1 MRIHQDILEVVNKR
15 VLRDVV
21 RVHEMDI
28 PYPAELWVDGN
39 YEHQDGTAMFSIG
52 DGGFLTAEYFAYDN
66 TDGMLREIIGFQAVN
81 AKLIMKATK
90 VEIPIWRLSNNHK
103 ARTIFSIPMPAVQA
117 YKCEVRGWI
126 GSSDHTPMQSAA
138 ITLSDL
144 PDLRF
149 PKASLRISEE
159 STHLEAMTMRGM
171 ETKNAVLTLEA
182 GDWKIQLTEGST
194 DWQQESE
201 SLYHATLTKEDG
213 SPFTLSDDDINN
225 GIIDALRQFLSFQC
239 EAWVNI
245 PTIVCNPVFSITKKS
260 LSLRYDET
268 DEDIIHAVHKYRA
281 SENAWREAWD
291 ELGDVL
297 RNSPGFEDVSGASL
311 SGLFISKEHA
321 EISFSEGNSFLER
334 AWVNKLSPRSA
345 SNRSSWTVSDW
356 RKWPDLFKEFWKR
369 HIRNTRHLNNAI
381 HHYVSCSEMFENSYG
396 IDFATVAARS
406 TLEALIRWWNNLPEE
421 YEFHGEPE
429 RQFATQLMKAADEAK
444 LGKDVGRQ
452 IDMAELESVV
462 ARASQFRN
470 RIDHGRAGNV
480 DADEM
485 QRIIAHQQYMHNLAR
500 LFILAKLGLR
510 NTDARG
516 SYYAPAF
523 KEMQP

>member
-1 MRIHQDILEVVNKR
+1 MGIHQDILEIVNKR
-15 VLRDVV
+15 ILPEVV
-21 RVHEMDI
+21 RVHQMDV
-28 PYPAELWVDGN
+28 PYPAELWVNGN
-39 YEHQDGTAMFSIG
+39 CEHQDGAAMFSIG
-52 DGGFLTAEYFAYDN
+52 DEGSLNAEYFGYDN
-66 TDGMLREIIGFQAVN
+66 ADRMLSETMGPRPVSP
-81 AKLIMKATK
+81 KLVMKDTQ
-90 VEIPIWRLSNNHK
+90 VEIPVWHLSSSYK
-103 ARTIFSIPMPAVQA
+103 ARTMYSIPMPAVQA
-117 YKCEVRGWI
+117 YSCAIRGWI
-126 GSSDHTPMQSAA
+126 GGSDDTQMQSAT
-138 ITLSDL
+138 ITLLDL
-144 PDLRF
+144 PDLRLS
-149 PKASLRISEE
+149 KSHIRIPEE
-159 STHLEAMTMRGM
+159 NTLVEAVTMRGL

-194 DWQQESE
+194 DWRQESE
-201 SLYHATLTKEDG
+201 PLYHATLTKKVG
-213 SPFTLSDDDINN
+213 SPFTLSDDETDN
-225 GIIDALRQFLSFQC
+225 GIINALYKFLSFQC
-239 EAWVNI
+239 GKWINI
-245 PTIVCNPVFSITKKS
+245 PTIVCNPVFSVIEKK
-260 LSLRYDET
+260 LRYDDTNENLIHEVHECLKLDT
-268 DEDIIHAVHKYRA
+268 PDEIF
-281 SENAWREAWD
+281 RELK
-291 ELGDVL
+291 EVL
-297 RNSPGFEDVSGASL
+297 CNTLEFEDVADADISSVSTFNKGYAS
-311 SGLFISKEHA
+311 
-321 EISFSEGNSFLER
+321 ISFSKGNPYLER
-334 AWVNKLSPRSA
+334 VRVNKLSPRNT
-345 SNRSSWTVSDW
+345 SNRSSWTVSEW
-356 RKWPDLFKEFWKR
+356 QEWPDLYKEFWKR
-369 HIRNTRHLNNAI
+369 HNRNPRHLNNAI
-381 HHYVSCSEMFENSYG
+381 HHYVSCSEIFENSSG

-429 RQFATQLMKAADEAK
+429 RQFAAHLMKAADEAK